1 MQLCR
6 LVYYS
11 TYNIRSQGKDVA
23 ADLKHVLASAIRSN
37 SESGLSGGLIFNR
50 RLFAQVL
57 EGDHAIVMQTF
68 ARIYKDR
75 RHKDIVVVEEK
86 RVGERLFGEWSM
98 GYAGNTE
105 LFKTLCE
112 EFGHAGQ
119 FDPTRMSGPHLTA
132 FILALVTKEENFAS
146 SQKVAGTLADV

>member
-1 MQLCR
+1 MKLYR

-11 TYNIRSQGKDVA
+11 TYNISSHVSD
-23 ADLKHVLASAIRSN
+23 DLKHILTSAIRSN
-37 SESGLSGGLIFNR
+37 SERGVSGGLIFNR
-50 RLFAQVL
+50 RFFGQVL
-57 EGDHAIVMQTF
+57 EGDHATVMQTF

-86 RVGERLFGEWSM
+86 QVSERVFGEWSM

-105 LFKTLCE
+105 LFKALCE
-112 EFGHAGQ
+112 EFGYAGR

-132 FILALVTKEENFAS
+132 FILALVIKEENFAS
-146 SQKVAGTLADV
+146 SDKVASALAAV

>member
-1 MQLCR
+1 MELCR

-11 TYNIRSQGKDVA
+11 TYNFSSDSP
-23 ADLKHVLASAIRSN
+23 ADLKHILAGAIRSN
-37 SESGLSGGLIFNR
+37 SESGLSGGLVFNR
-50 RLFAQVL
+50 RFFAQVL
-57 EGDHAIVMQTF
+57 EGDRAAVMQTF

-75 RHKDIVVVEEK
+75 RHKDIVVVAE
-86 RVGERLFGEWSM
+86 RQVSERLFGEWSM

-105 LFKTLCE
+105 LFKSLCE
-112 EFGHAGQ
+112 EFGYAGR

-146 SQKVAGTLADV
+146 TQKVAKTLAEV